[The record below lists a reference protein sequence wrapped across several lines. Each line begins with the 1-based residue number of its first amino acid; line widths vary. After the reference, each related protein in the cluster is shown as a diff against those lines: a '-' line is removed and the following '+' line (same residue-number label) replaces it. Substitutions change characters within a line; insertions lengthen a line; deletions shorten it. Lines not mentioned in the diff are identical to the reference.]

1 MSGGEHWTV
10 KIRVKQEHRSI
21 VITTIKYP
29 CGWETQKQLRILL
42 PIALC
47 LPWCKGETAAEER
60 RNTSSYLD
68 ETDKH

>member
-1 MSGGEHWTV
+1 M
-10 KIRVKQEHRSI
+10 RVKEEHCSI
-21 VITTIKYP
+21 VRKAIKYP
-29 CGWETQKQLRILL
+29 DGWKTKKQLRILN

-47 LPWCKGETAAEER
+47 LPWRIEETAAEER